1 MSSSP
6 VIAVQIPP
14 ATRAT
19 WQQQAHDI
27 ISGDPSAVLDRLDAA
42 TRLGIDA
49 GDNVAQA
56 ALSATALAFMATDW
70 SRFTA
75 WREWMTR
82 MSIAEALLQPVS
94 HDDPALELALATGAV
109 ACGLLRGNAIEIL
122 MPLAQ
127 RLELLVHAEGH
138 AEVNV
143 EQIALAAGALLPWL
157 QMSKNPAAA
166 QTLHARM
173 QLLGTPWPDET
184 IGVAYLRGAWL
195 AKWAQH
201 VHFHDPAKFDDARIA
216 FDDFLHSTHDTSGDA
231 GDASHTDHVRANLMF
246 RRKRLDA
253 EKVLLEKNN
262 DATELALREMLG
274 TLHAKRPMERVIYN
288 QLVTVIACGQGDTD
302 RASLHVAHMM
312 RDLIAAE
319 CPPSLALMYQMVE
332 SRVWL
337 AKRDYA
343 QAASVLDHHKLN
355 AHTAHVALIQGYADL
370 SRALLAHQ
378 AGSSAHA
385 ALRDHLQR
393 GLAAMRGS
401 GSKLFFVAVPE
412 ARGALC
418 ALALREN
425 IEAVFVLD
433 ALKAGPTPPPVW
445 ADENWPWALSL
456 RSFGGFRALGLI
468 EQSVATSKASNRP
481 LSLLKLIAAHGRLGV
496 TVAQAA
502 DALWPA
508 QEGDQAENSLSV
520 NLLRLRKMHAS
531 ADLIVR
537 SDGWL
542 RLDPTQVWTDVA
554 ALETHLE
561 IEAKLHDEA
570 ARTDYIKRLFDLYR
584 GECLFGIEDDWALA
598 RAAHYRGRVTLA
610 TQQVLQHAL
619 TDNQPAA
626 AELVITSARSAGLD
640 VDRLLNTVH
649 PAQRTTPAW
658 RQLQSQL

>member
-1 MSSSP
+1 MH
-6 VIAVQIPP
+6 IPP
-14 ATRAT
+14 ANRAT
-19 WQQQAHDI
+19 WQQLSHDI
-27 ISGDPSAVLDRLDAA
+27 IGGDPSAVLDRLDAA
-42 TRLGIDA
+42 ARLAIDA
-49 GDNVAQA
+49 GDVKAQA

-70 SRFTA
+70 SRFTG

-82 MSIAEALLQPVS
+82 LATAQALLQPAD
-94 HDDPALELALATGAV
+94 HDDAALALTLSTGAV
-109 ACGLLRGNAIEIL
+109 ARGLLRGDAIEIM

-138 AEVNV
+138 AEVDV

-201 VHFHDPAKFDDARIA
+201 VHFYDPAKLDDARRA
-216 FDDFLHSTHDTSGDA
+216 FDDFLQNTHDTSGD
-231 GDASHTDHVRANLMF
+231 VKVNLLF

-253 EKVLLEKNN
+253 EKVLLEKNK
-262 DATELALREMLG
+262 DATEFALREMLG

-312 RDLIAAE
+312 RDLVAAE

-343 QAASVLDHHKLN
+343 QAASVLDQHKLN

-370 SRALLAHQ
+370 ARALLAHQ
-378 AGSSAHA
+378 AGSPAHA

-393 GLAAMRGS
+393 GLAAMRGG
-401 GSKLFFVAVPE
+401 GSKLFFVVVPD

-425 IEAVFVLD
+425 IETAFVLD
-433 ALKAGPTPPPVW
+433 ALKAGPTPPPIW

-456 RSFGGFRALGLI
+456 RSFSGFRALGLI

-508 QEGDQAENSLSV
+508 QDGDQAENSLSV

-531 ADLIVR
+531 TDLIVR

-561 IEAKLHDEA
+561 IDAKLHDEA
-570 ARTDYIKRLFDLYR
+570 ARTDYTKRLFDLYR
-584 GECLFGIEDDWALA
+584 GDCLFGIEDDWALA

-610 TQQVLQHAL
+610 TQQLLQHAL
-619 TDNQPAA
+619 TDHQPAA
-626 AELVITSARSAGLD
+626 AEFVITSARSAGLD
-640 VDRLLNTVH
+640 INRLLNTVH

-658 RQLQSQL
+658 RQLQSQLG

>member
-6 VIAVQIPP
+6 VTAVQNPT
-14 ATRAT
+14 ANRAT
-19 WQQQAHDI
+19 WQQQSHDI
-27 ISGDPSAVLDRLDAA
+27 IGGDPSAVLDRLDAA
-42 TRLGIDA
+42 TRLAIDA
-49 GDNVAQA
+49 SDVKAQA

-70 SRFTA
+70 SRFND
-75 WREWMTR
+75 WREWVTR
-82 MSIAEALLQPVS
+82 MTAAEALLQPADR
-94 HDDPALELALATGAV
+94 DDLALELTLATGAV
-109 ACGLLRGNAIEIL
+109 ACGLLLGDAIESL
-122 MPLAQ
+122 MPLAR
-127 RLELLVHAEGH
+127 RLELLTHAAGH
-138 AEVNV
+138 AETDVL
-143 EQIALAAGALLPWL
+143 QIALAAGALLPWL

-173 QLLGTPWPDET
+173 QLLGSPWPDET

-201 VHFHDPAKFDDARIA
+201 VHFYDPAKLDDARVA
-216 FDDFLHSTHDTSGDA
+216 FDDFLQSTHDASGD
-231 GDASHTDHVRANLMF
+231 VKVNLLF

-253 EKVLLEKNN
+253 EKVLLEKNK
-262 DATELALREMLG
+262 DATELALREMLS
-274 TLHAKRPMERVIYN
+274 TLHAQRPMERVIYN

-302 RASLHVAHMM
+302 RATLHVAHMM
-312 RDLIAAE
+312 RDLVAAE
-319 CPPSLALMYQMVE
+319 CPPSVALMYQMVE
-332 SRVWL
+332 SRVWI
-337 AKRDYA
+337 ATRDYA
-343 QAASVLDHHKLN
+343 QAASVLDQHTLN
-355 AHTAHVALIQGYADL
+355 AHTAHVALIRGYADL
-370 SRALLAHQ
+370 ARALLAHQ
-378 AGSSAHA
+378 AGTSAHA

-393 GLAAMRGS
+393 GLSAMRGG

-418 ALALREN
+418 ALGLREN
-425 IEAVFVLD
+425 IETAFVLD
-433 ALKAGPTPPPVW
+433 ALKAGPTPPPIW
-445 ADENWPWALSL
+445 ADENWPWALGL

-468 EQSVATSKASNRP
+468 EQSLATSKASNRP
-481 LSLLKLIAAHGRLGV
+481 LSLLKLIVAHGRLGV

-508 QEGDQAENSLSV
+508 QDGDQAENSLSV

-542 RLDPTQVWTDVA
+542 RLDAAQVWTDVA
-554 ALETHLE
+554 ALEAHLE
-561 IEAKLHDEA
+561 IDAKLHDEA
-570 ARTDYIKRLFDLYR
+570 ARAAYIKRLFDLYR

-626 AELVITSARSAGLD
+626 AELVITSARSALLD

-649 PAQRTTPAW
+649 PAQRTTAAW
-658 RQLQSQL
+658 QQLQSQLG